1 MGNKIV
7 DGVELLRL
15 IRDGEFKDGDK
26 IKEDDRIF
34 RYSLEIESFFTVDGD
49 ENPMMFYYTDKEF
62 ASTKFEILS
71 EEDEEIDI
79 DSITKIYTNDIKA
92 VGESETKC
100 WTGRKLDIVFA
111 NKMNELIKAVK
122 QLDKNKEDK

>member
-1 MGNKIV
+1 MENKFV
-7 DGVELLRL
+7 DGIELLRL
-15 IRDGEFKDGDK
+15 IRDNQFKDGDK

-79 DSITKIYTNDIKA
+79 QSIVEFIIPTTYLDEEAETMYVRGKI
-92 VGESETKC
+92 
-100 WTGRKLDIVFA
+100 
-111 NKMNELIKAVK
+111 NELIKAVK
-122 QLDKNKEDK
+122 QLDQNKEDK